1 MWGKDVS
8 DSPQPGDV
16 VVLQRGDKDGWQGH
30 VGFYMGTNPDGTIKV
45 LGGNQGDAVAEGNF
59 DASKVLGFRRAG

>member
-1 MWGKDVS
+1 
-8 DSPQPGDV
+8 
-16 VVLQRGDKDGWQGH
+16 
-30 VGFYMGTNPDGTIKV
+30 MGTNPDGTIKV